1 MTDRKSDEEP
11 SLFDLPLRRTPGE
24 GERAEDRGTE
34 DRDAGEQGT
43 EAPDRK
49 GRQPGTG
56 GGETRGA
63 GDRDTGGS
71 QAAREELAFWEMESE
86 PAAPEDTAQPPA
98 KAPTSGASAGTS
110 AGTSSRT
117 DVKGPERPGGGGD
130 ETASWADVEAGEPAG
145 GTTAD
150 TADDDTEPRQRP
162 AAVPA
167 ALTHRL
173 AASLLDGGV
182 LLVVTAAAIL
192 GAFLLGV
199 RWRADDLPALA
210 LFVLV
215 FSFVY
220 SVMPLA
226 FWGRTPGM
234 ALARVLSRGA
244 DGGPLTFGQ
253 TALRWL
259 AGLLTVAL
267 AGLPLLL
274 ALPALGGRSLA
285 DRLSG
290 SHTWLQ
296 PDA

>member
-1 MTDRKSDEEP
+1 LADRKHGEEP
-11 SLFDLPLRRTPGE
+11 SLFDLPLRRKPGE
-24 GERAEDRGTE
+24 EETAPGRSSNTGQEAE
-34 DRDAGEQGT
+34 
-43 EAPDRK
+43 
-49 GRQPGTG
+49 
-56 GGETRGA
+56 RGA
-63 GDRDTGGS
+63 GANADGG
-71 QAAREELAFWEMESE
+71 QEAGDPPQEPAFWETE
-86 PAAPEDTAQPPA
+86 PDADADAGAAPAPAPDPIAAPGTQPRAAGPTPDLSEGA
-98 KAPTSGASAGTS
+98 DWADLEAGGAAVAAPSGEPGDGDPGEASDTS
-110 AGTSSRT
+110 A
-117 DVKGPERPGGGGD
+117 
-130 ETASWADVEAGEPAG
+130 
-145 GTTAD
+145 
-150 TADDDTEPRQRP
+150 RP

-167 ALTHRL
+167 TLTHRL

-182 LLVVTAAAIL
+182 LLVVTAGAIL

-199 RWRADDLPALA
+199 RWDADDLPALGMF
-210 LFVLV
+210 LLV

-259 AGLLTVAL
+259 AGLVTVAL

-274 ALPALGGRSLA
+274 SLPALGGRSLA

-290 SHTWLQ
+290 SHTWSQ

>member
-1 MTDRKSDEEP
+1 MTDRKHGNEP

-24 GERAEDRGTE
+24 AGERERGTE
-34 DRDAGEQGT
+34 SGT
-43 EAPDRK
+43 E
-49 GRQPGTG
+49 PGTEQDAESSAEPASEG
-56 GGETRGA
+56 T
-63 GDRDTGGS
+63 GDRPPGARGRDG
-71 QAAREELAFWEMESE
+71 AAEVRDEPPFWETE
-86 PAAPEDTAQPPA
+86 PAADAHREPADTPA
-98 KAPTSGASAGTS
+98 RAAG
-110 AGTSSRT
+110 
-117 DVKGPERPGGGGD
+117 PRPGLSEEGDDRPGAGGKGV
-130 ETASWADVEAGEPAG
+130 ETGEGAADWADLEAGEPAG
-145 GTTAD
+145 GAD
-150 TADDDTEPRQRP
+150 EAGRAPGERP

-182 LLVVTAAAIL
+182 LLVVTAGAIL

-199 RWRADDLPALA
+199 RWQADDLPALGMF
-210 LFVLV
+210 LLV

-274 ALPALGGRSLA
+274 SLPALGGRSLA

-296 PDA
+296 PEA

>member
-1 MTDRKSDEEP
+1 MTDRKHGEEP

-24 GERAEDRGTE
+24 TGERERGTE
-34 DRDAGEQGT
+34 SGT
-43 EAPDRK
+43 ESGTEPDTEQDAESSAK
-49 GRQPGTG
+49 PAAEGTG
-56 GGETRGA
+56 DRPTGARG
-63 GDRDTGGS
+63 RDG
-71 QAAREELAFWEMESE
+71 AAEGRDELPFWETE
-86 PAAPEDTAQPPA
+86 PAADDRP
-98 KAPTSGASAGTS
+98 GAGEEGVEAG
-110 AGTSSRT
+110 
-117 DVKGPERPGGGGD
+117 ERPAD
-130 ETASWADVEAGEPAG
+130 WADLEAVEAGEPAE
-145 GTTAD
+145 GTDEAGRSPG
-150 TADDDTEPRQRP
+150 ERP
-162 AAVPA
+162 AAAPA

-182 LLVVTAAAIL
+182 LLVVTAGAIL

-199 RWRADDLPALA
+199 RWQADDLPALGM
-210 LFVLV
+210 FVLV

-274 ALPALGGRSLA
+274 SLPALGGRSLA

-296 PDA
+296 PEP